1 LCWSCLNF
9 VLVTFTSCFF
19 FIFCD
24 AGPISIESTDK
35 DATSGFQTH
44 EKKNR
49 YKRAAKSNLT
59 PPKMKKIKVSQDAGD
74 MYNKFVCHGRKFKR
88 QPKNYAVLVFS
99 NFLPSLFI

>member
-1 LCWSCLNF
+1 VNPRQQVRSIFCFFPYF
-9 VLVTFTSCFF
+9 VLVMSQFCTSNIHFLLFSYICA
-19 FIFCD
+19 

-59 PPKMKKIKVSQDAGD
+59 PPKMKKIKVSQDA
-74 MYNKFVCHGRKFKR
+74 
-88 QPKNYAVLVFS
+88 AT
-99 NFLPSLFI
+99 